1 MTKKRGVKKLAQNRH
16 REGCF
21 LPQNGPKKTP
31 TRPAQPQTPISDVD
45 LKVDKKKAALQKIR
59 PKHGPK
65 SRCELRSIFPIDR
78 CFGLATT
85 LTTTLNQGPVFVT
98 TLTQSPDYAT
108 KLPLDFK
115 RHLLMEKSRCLSKMR
130 KHHCCGMSLRF
141 TTVRTHPR
149 EFCSKS
155 STVFRRGL
163 SISTGASCGFAC
175 VPTKSSRCAAV
186 SSHASSISGM
196 SSSVYSS
203 CAL

>member
-130 KHHCCGMSLRF
+130 KTPCF
-141 TTVRTHPR
+141 IA
-149 EFCSKS
+149 F
-155 STVFRRGL
+155 
-163 SISTGASCGFAC
+163 
-175 VPTKSSRCAAV
+175 
-186 SSHASSISGM
+186 
-196 SSSVYSS
+196 
-203 CAL
+203 

>member
-1 MTKKRGVKKLAQNRH
+1 MTKKRGVKKLATKYAPGGVFFTPKWSKKNTN
-16 REGCF
+16 
-21 LPQNGPKKTP
+21 PSGPAPNT
-31 TRPAQPQTPISDVD
+31 D
-45 LKVDKKKAALQKIR
+45 LRCRFESRQKKAALQKIR

-130 KHHCCGMSLRF
+130 KTQCF
-141 TTVRTHPR
+141 IA
-149 EFCSKS
+149 F
-155 STVFRRGL
+155 
-163 SISTGASCGFAC
+163 
-175 VPTKSSRCAAV
+175 
-186 SSHASSISGM
+186 
-196 SSSVYSS
+196 
-203 CAL
+203 